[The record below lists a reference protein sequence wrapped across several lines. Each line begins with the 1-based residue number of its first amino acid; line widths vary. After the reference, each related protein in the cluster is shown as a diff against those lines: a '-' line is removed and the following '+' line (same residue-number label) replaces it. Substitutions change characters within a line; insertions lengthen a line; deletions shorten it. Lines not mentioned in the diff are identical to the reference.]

1 MGENAKQGIEKV
13 LIEQGINAKCTGV
26 GSLFQTHF
34 PYEEDVILK
43 NPRDIEYLTDA
54 KKRDEEFKLRLINR
68 GFFVMHGGGAV
79 SSAHTESEINQLIEA
94 TSAIGSEMR

>member
-1 MGENAKQGIEKV
+1 M

-34 PYEEDVILK
+34 PYEEDVTLR

-54 KKRDEEFKLRLINR
+54 KKRDEEFKLKLINK

-79 SSAHTESEINQLIEA
+79 STAHTESEIDQLIEA
-94 TSAIGSEMR
+94 VNVIGSEMS